1 MLIWQ
6 KNMSLRLPNANKLNL
21 SVINSQMQE
30 KHPVI
35 SSAEQLALGG
45 TPLSLK
51 LKMPHYVALNH
62 MVVFL
67 CHNFKLDILDIQV
80 TFIEILWKQKRARS
94 GKVFR

>member
-1 MLIWQ
+1 
-6 KNMSLRLPNANKLNL
+6 
-21 SVINSQMQE
+21 MQE
-30 KHPVI
+30 KHPAI
-35 SSAEQLALGG
+35 SSAKQLALGG

-80 TFIEILWKQKRARS
+80 TFIEILWKQRRARS